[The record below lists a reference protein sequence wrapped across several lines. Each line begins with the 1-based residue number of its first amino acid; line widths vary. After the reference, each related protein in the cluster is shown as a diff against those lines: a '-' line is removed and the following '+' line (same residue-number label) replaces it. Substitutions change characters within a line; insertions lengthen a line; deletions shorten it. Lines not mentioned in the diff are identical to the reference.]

1 MWHEPV
7 SHNQT
12 RVSGCQL
19 ELGNLESHRARRSQ
33 SLIQLKHALQ
43 PAGSDICNIRC
54 RFEAESHPAISE
66 QHLGR
71 DGYESKVVTPHFSE
85 ETRQARSLALGALRA
100 CRPGTRDQGRS
111 RLIWPHELLSFEA
124 RASRHK
130 YCARHDRESVDSF
143 PSYISVPHMNNTGS
157 YCTILY
163 TSSLGDEAPV
173 MASLAEV
180 PTDCHAFLKEKL
192 AAAGYAEVCNK
203 EIKVIVA
210 HFRMVGWTTKMS
222 NMKQNVM
229 LCSQVSAEHGVGLLP
244 KEFTMQPGAYRVM
257 VDTTAEHFEC
267 MRASTVV
274 FFPGIC
280 EQ

>member
-1 MWHEPV
+1 
-7 SHNQT
+7 
-12 RVSGCQL
+12 
-19 ELGNLESHRARRSQ
+19 
-33 SLIQLKHALQ
+33 
-43 PAGSDICNIRC
+43 
-54 RFEAESHPAISE
+54 
-66 QHLGR
+66 
-71 DGYESKVVTPHFSE
+71 
-85 ETRQARSLALGALRA
+85 
-100 CRPGTRDQGRS
+100 
-111 RLIWPHELLSFEA
+111 
-124 RASRHK
+124 
-130 YCARHDRESVDSF
+130 
-143 PSYISVPHMNNTGS
+143 MNNTGS

-229 LCSQVSAEHGVGLLP
+229 LCSQVSAEHGVGLLQ
-244 KEFTMQPGAYRVM
+244 FTMQPGAYRVM